1 MVGENAVK
9 AVSLALIAI
18 LIVLGI
24 LLALGKIEAIAFWIG
39 IAVIAFMAYQAIPRI
54 KKKN

>member
-1 MVGENAVK
+1 MVGEKAVK
-9 AVSLALIAI
+9 AVSLALITI

-24 LLALGKIEAIAFWIG
+24 LLALGKIEAITFWVG
-39 IAVIAFMAYQAIPRI
+39 IAVIAFMAYQVIPRI

>member
-1 MVGENAVK
+1 MVGEKAVK
-9 AVSLALIAI
+9 AVSLALITI

-24 LLALGKIEAIAFWIG
+24 LLALGKIEAIAFWVG
-39 IAVIAFMAYQAIPRI
+39 IAVIAFMAYQVIPRI